1 MGLISGSGRSAREGD
16 WQPTPVFSPGKS
28 HGQRSLGGYSPWGP
42 KRVGHNLATK
52 QVHMQP
58 AYLNLKSMSFQL
70 CLDHSEKIN
79 KFSREGLGGKR
90 SKLT

>member
-1 MGLISGSGRSAREGD
+1 M
-16 WQPTPVFSPGKS
+16 
-28 HGQRSLGGYSPWGP
+28 GYSPCGP

-70 CLDHSEKIN
+70 CLDHSKKIN

-90 SKLT
+90 SKLTKKTFSSSEDSHYVMRIS